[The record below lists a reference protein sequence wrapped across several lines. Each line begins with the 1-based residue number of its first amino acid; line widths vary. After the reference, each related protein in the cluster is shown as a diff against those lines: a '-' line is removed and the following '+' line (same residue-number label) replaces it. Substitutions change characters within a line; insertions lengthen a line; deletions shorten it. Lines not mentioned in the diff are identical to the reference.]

1 MVRKRSSILPMDQS
15 MARRPGAVPLPGGKA
30 LMWLALG
37 AGILA
42 LAWFDGGEE
51 PIHQIT
57 QEIPVPEAR

>member
-1 MVRKRSSILPMDQS
+1 
-15 MARRPGAVPLPGGKA
+15 MARRPGAVPLPGVKA